1 MSAPD
6 IADALGRAILASTQA
21 LDVDPSGRDR
31 HLAIVRSAAEADRV
45 AGELLQQAVSA
56 ARASGHSWAAIG
68 NELGLTRQATQQRF
82 GKVDDVSIDSDVRW
96 LGPVTALDEMHEL
109 ALAGRLGWHTTGAG
123 LMRHRMVRTDSQW
136 EHKRVLWTGSLGRY
150 QREGWQ
156 VGCRAFPWIY
166 LIRDTE
172 LPADN

>member
-1 MSAPD
+1 MKPD
-6 IADALGRAILASTQA
+6 VADALGRAILASTRA
-21 LDVDPSGRDR
+21 LDFDPSDPDR
-31 HLAIVRSAAEADRV
+31 HLAIVRSSADAHRV

-56 ARASGHSWAAIG
+56 ARAGGHSWAAIG
-68 NELGLTRQATQQRF
+68 NTLGLSRQAAQQRF
-82 GKVDDVSIDSDVRW
+82 GKVDEASTDRNVRW

-123 LMRHRMVRTDSQW
+123 LMRHRMVRTDRQW
-136 EHKRVLWTGSLGRY
+136 EHKRVLWTGSLSHH

-166 LIRDTE
+166 LIRDTG
-172 LPADN
+172 LPPDS

>member
-1 MSAPD
+1 MTSPD

-21 LDVDPSGRDR
+21 VDVDPSDRNR

-45 AGELLQQAVSA
+45 VGELLQQAVSA
-56 ARASGHSWAAIG
+56 ARAGGHSWAAIG

-82 GKVDDVSIDSDVRW
+82 GKTDEASIDTGVRW
-96 LGPVTALDEMHEL
+96 LGPVTALDEMDEL

-123 LMRHRMVRTDSQW
+123 LMRHRMVATNHQW

-172 LPADN
+172 LPADH

>member
-1 MSAPD
+1 MRAPD

-21 LDVDPSGRDR
+21 LDVDPSDRDR

-56 ARASGHSWAAIG
+56 ARAGGHSWAAIG

-82 GKVDDVSIDSDVRW
+82 GKADEVSIDTEVRW
-96 LGPVTALDEMHEL
+96 LGPVTALDEMDEL
-109 ALAGRLGWHTTGAG
+109 ALAGRLGWHTTGTG
-123 LMRHRMVRTDSQW
+123 LMRHRMVATNNQW

-166 LIRDTE
+166 LIRDTG
-172 LPADN
+172 LPVDR